1 MKGEESTMTNQRNF
15 KARWYDH
22 ITIWFSK
29 WHWGFI
35 AKDIFMT
42 LSAVLL
48 FWFCLYIILAIAG

>member
-1 MKGEESTMTNQRNF
+1 MKNQRNF

-48 FWFCLYIILAIAG
+48 FWFCLYIVLAIAG